1 MTYTIDSAIE
11 WYTANAFV
19 YQLVNKALRTEDI
32 ELLYLFRSYII
43 DLRSQL
49 EQEHKQISST
59 EVFIVVRGQT
69 MSTEEFEKLKQSCG
83 VLIST
88 NGFFSTSRDPKVAL
102 SFIVGSYNTDKKR
115 LISFEITVDPQ
126 LKLVIFADTETYSR
140 MKDETNVLFSV
151 GAVFIITQIHYDSLM
166 NMNLWKIQMKATDD
180 DWKQVDEYL
189 ITIGKQI
196 KEEYSSTILFGCLLW
211 PDIGEFDRLEKNL
224 KTLLKIFAK

>member
-1 MTYTIDSAIE
+1 MINNKQRNCHPQEIKRNLEDVTLILCDPNID
-11 WYTANAFV
+11 
-19 YQLVNKALRTEDI
+19 K
-32 ELLYLFRSYII
+32 
-43 DLRSQL
+43 
-49 EQEHKQISST
+49 QEHKQISST
-59 EVFIVVRGQT
+59 EVFVVVRGQT
-69 MSTEEFEKLKQSCG
+69 TSREEFEKLKQSCG

-102 SFIVGSYNTDKKR
+102 SFIAGSYNTDKKR
-115 LISFEITVDPQ
+115 LILFEITVDSQ
-126 LKLVIFADTETYSR
+126 LKSVIFADIETYSR